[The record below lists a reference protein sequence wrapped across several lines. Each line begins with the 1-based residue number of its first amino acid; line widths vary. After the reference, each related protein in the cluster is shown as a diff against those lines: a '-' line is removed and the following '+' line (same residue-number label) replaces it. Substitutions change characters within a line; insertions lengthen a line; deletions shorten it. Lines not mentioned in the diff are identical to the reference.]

1 MTLLFQVKQLQTR
14 FNRYPGMT
22 IDTVE
27 RFQGSERRV
36 MIMTTV
42 RTDQIG
48 FLNEYR
54 VCHLFTL
61 SFKNDAIL
69 IFQRF
74 NTAITRAKHMLIV
87 IGDPYLLS
95 RDSTWNEYVYFI
107 CLTY

>member
-1 MTLLFQVKQLQTR
+1 MTV
-14 FNRYPGMT
+14 
-22 IDTVE
+22 DTVE

-54 VCHLFTL
+54 VLYYFFSCHLL
-61 SFKNDAIL
+61 AIR
-69 IFQRF
+69 IQKFQRF
-74 NTAITRAKHMLIV
+74 NTAITRAKHLLIV

-95 RDSTWNEYVYFI
+95 KDSTWNKYVFVYLFA
-107 CLTY
+107 